1 MARFVRLV
9 AVCLAVLLVTAS
21 FADARGGGVGG
32 GGGAKRGRRG
42 RSASAQT
49 EQLIQDTYRRDL
61 MTRSRLR
68 DW

>member
-1 MARFVRLV
+1 MRAARRFV
-9 AVCLAVLLVTAS
+9 ACLAVLMLWAS
-21 FADARGGGVGG
+21 VADARGGGVGG

-42 RSASAQT
+42 RSASAQS

-61 MTRSRLR
+61 LARSRLR